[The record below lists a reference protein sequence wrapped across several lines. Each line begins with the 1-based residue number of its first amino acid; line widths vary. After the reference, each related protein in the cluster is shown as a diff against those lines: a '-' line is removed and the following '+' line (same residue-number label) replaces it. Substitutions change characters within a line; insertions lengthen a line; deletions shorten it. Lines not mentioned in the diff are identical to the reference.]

1 MDKHNSPR
9 RPAERTAPL
18 AAFMNLAKDANR
30 CDWERQLS
38 KVLRQLGF
46 SSYLVSLGPATPRG
60 TDPLAGLIT
69 TFPKCWLDQ
78 YRSEGLID
86 IDPILRHCRREL
98 VPFFWD
104 RERRRARGRSRHFW
118 QQREQYGLRSGLSIP
133 LRYELLRGTLSVA
146 LDDTDIIEQD
156 AFSNPA
162 VYQLFMFIPYLLAG
176 MSHRLTGASQ
186 PRRDLTPREVE
197 CLHWASVGK
206 TTWEISQ
213 ILACSERTVDFHLF
227 NARRKLGSVS
237 RQQAVSTATACGLV
251 IPTVVSRVCRGQ
263 KQ

>member
-1 MDKHNSPR
+1 MDKHNSL
-9 RPAERTAPL
+9 RPPAGRTLPP
-18 AAFMNLAKDANR
+18 AAFMNLAKDTNR
-30 CDWERQLS
+30 CDWERQLN

-46 SSYLVSLGPATPRG
+46 RNYLISLGPATPREI
-60 TDPLAGLIT
+60 DPLAGIMT

-133 LRYELLRGTLSVA
+133 LRYELLWGTLSVA
-146 LDDTDIIEQD
+146 LDDTDITEHD

-162 VYQLFMFIPYLLAG
+162 VYQLFMLIPYLLAG
-176 MSHRLTGASQ
+176 MSHRLTGPSQ
-186 PRRDLTPREVE
+186 PCQDLTPKEVE

-213 ILACSERTVDFHLF
+213 ILTCSERTVDFHLL

-237 RQQAVSTATACGLV
+237 RQQAVGIAAARGLV
-251 IPTVVSRVCRGQ
+251 MPTVVSRACQ
-263 KQ
+263 HHK